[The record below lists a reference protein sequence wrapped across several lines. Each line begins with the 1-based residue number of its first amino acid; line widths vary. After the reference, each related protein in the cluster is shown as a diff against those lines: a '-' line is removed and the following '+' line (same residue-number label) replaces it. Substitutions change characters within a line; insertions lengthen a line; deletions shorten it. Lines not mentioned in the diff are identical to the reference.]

1 MSKRTFTTLD
11 VLCLIADDALA
22 TVFGHPRTRDIED
35 PAKGIKE
42 PSLSFEDKLQSAK
55 LMRVNHSGEVC
66 AQALYRGQA
75 LTAQSVSVKKHM
87 IKAAREENDHLQ
99 WCENRL
105 EALDGRKSILNPAWY
120 VGSFAIGAFAG
131 ILGDRPS
138 LGFLAETESQVETH
152 LDKHLELLPKDD
164 LPSHRVIKQMKDDEK
179 RHATSA
185 IDAGALELPNIVK
198 TTMRITSAIMTGASY
213 RI

>member
-1 MSKRTFTTLD
+1 
-11 VLCLIADDALA
+11 
-22 TVFGHPRTRDIED
+22 
-35 PAKGIKE
+35 
-42 PSLSFEDKLQSAK
+42 
-55 LMRVNHSGEVC
+55 MRVNHSGEVC

-138 LGFLAETESQVETH
+138 LGFLAETERQVETH

-164 LPSHRVIKQMKDDEK
+164 LPSHKVIKQMKDDEN
-179 RHATSA
+179 RHATSKGLS
-185 IDAGALELPNIVK
+185 DHVYEFQQPSLEQ
-198 TTMRITSAIMTGASY
+198 Y
-213 RI
+213 RILKNSESLQQNCVR